1 MPTEAA
7 SASAVALAIDTVFA
21 VDSHSENG
29 HDAASPGSDGLDDE
43 GQRARG
49 EDGSESA
56 AVMVD
61 ADGAD
66 APVVVGG
73 TVAVGIAIEP
83 PRDEGHRSAADRP
96 VSYNSVQAARRLQS
110 GATRGSAKCLLCFS
124 LLLVPTLPGVMGIVS
139 SLQLLLRPGC
149 RPDTLRR
156 SRLFANA
163 CAVLA
168 FIHILP
174 SCFCIWISFIIDC
187 LFTCRWGPGYMVGV
201 VLIVFCVRHRG
212 ILAWSAR
219 ARL

>member
-83 PRDEGHRSAADRP
+83 PRDEGHLSAADRP

-110 GATRGSAKCLLCFS
+110 GATRGPCAMCAARTSGGTWTSGSIAWYMRSPEKQKWLLEGAS
-124 LLLVPTLPGVMGIVS
+124 DLGIP
-139 SLQLLLRPGC
+139 RP
-149 RPDTLRR
+149 LRR
-156 SRLFANA
+156 SMPPEED
-163 CAVLA
+163 CAVC
-168 FIHILP
+168 H
-174 SCFCIWISFIIDC
+174 SVGGRY
-187 LFTCRWGPGYMVGV
+187 LFSGFPDGSLRSWGWGRPADFVAY
-201 VLIVFCVRHRG
+201 CH
-212 ILAWSAR
+212 
-219 ARL
+219 